1 MNLHTERISDNAS
14 EPSEGT
20 SIIVC
25 SNNRYYQLNE
35 RSTRPAESDNWFM
48 PTISDNIT
56 GQKLSRLCWLSLH
69 MRTRTQR

>member
-25 SNNRYYQLNE
+25 SNNRYCQLNDQCNLQNQIISLCLPFPIILQA
-35 RSTRPAESDNWFM
+35 RSYPNCA
-48 PTISDNIT
+48 
-56 GQKLSRLCWLSLH
+56 G
-69 MRTRTQR
+69 

>member
-25 SNNRYYQLNE
+25 SNNRYCQLN
-35 RSTRPAESDNWFM
+35 DQHNLQ
-48 PTISDNIT
+48 NQIT
-56 GQKLSRLCWLSLH
+56 GLCLPFPIVSQA
-69 MRTRTQR
+69 RSYPGCAG